1 MLKCYIC
8 NINFNKKYNLIRHNK
23 SNKHLMIEKEN
34 NEKIKST
41 TNNNN
46 NNNNE
51 KKESIN
57 NNNNNNNNEKKESIN
72 NNNNNNNNEKIES
85 INNNN
90 NNNEKK
96 ESINNNDNEKI
107 KSTTNNNNN
116 NNNEKKESINNN
128 IIYKCK
134 ICNKTFSTKTW
145 YDKHCI
151 NFIHK
156 INENKNIRIPVINTI
171 TGNVKY
177 GKNAPLKNKLD
188 NWLNKYPYY
197 KIYNNNNNNN
207 NNNNTNINNKILL
220 LNLKKDLIKITKS
233 I

>member
-23 SNKHLMIEKEN
+23 SNKHLMTEKKN
-34 NEKIKST
+34 NEKI
-41 TNNNN
+41 
-46 NNNNE
+46 
-51 KKESIN
+51 ESI
-57 NNNNNNNNEKKESIN
+57 
-72 NNNNNNNNEKIES
+72 NNNNNNEKIES

-90 NNNEKK
+90 NNEKIESINNNNNNEKK
-96 ESINNNDNEKI
+96 ESINNNNEKKESI
-107 KSTTNNNNN
+107 N
-116 NNNEKKESINNN
+116 NNNEKKKSINNN

-177 GKNAPLKNKLD
+177 GKNAPLKNKLE

-197 KIYNNNNNNN
+197 KIYNN

>member
-23 SNKHLMIEKEN
+23 SNKHLMTEKENNEKIESINNNNNNN

-46 NNNNE
+46 NNE

-57 NNNNNNNNEKKESIN
+57 
-72 NNNNNNNNEKIES
+72 
-85 INNNN
+85 
-90 NNNEKK
+90 
-96 ESINNNDNEKI
+96 
-107 KSTTNNNNN
+107 NNNNN